1 MLANVGSNNLT
12 VLRIRV
18 CEDVLDEVVAVLV
31 AGNVDEGNPG
41 PVHPSLTNSIK
52 IAAEELGATNLETL
66 LDNLGSKLIH
76 GILSS
81 VSNNMI
87 NGTAPVSRSS
97 VLTNM
102 LDAPVTELT
111 MGDDVNIGEDLL
123 DTMAL

>member
-12 VLRIRV
+12 VLGVRV
-18 CEDVLDEVVAVLV
+18 REDVLDEVVAVLV
-31 AGNVDEGNPG
+31 AGNVDEGNSG

-52 IAAEELGATNLETL
+52 IAAEKLGATNLETL
-66 LDNLGSKLIH
+66 LDNLRSELVH

-102 LDAPVTELT
+102 LDAPVSELT
-111 MGDDVNIGEDLL
+111 VGDDVNIGEDLL
-123 DTMAL
+123 NTMAL

>member
-1 MLANVGSNNLT
+1 MLANMGSNNLT
-12 VLRIRV
+12 VLGVRV
-18 CEDVLDEVVAVLV
+18 REDVLDEVVAVLV

-52 IAAEELGATNLETL
+52 IAAEKLGATNLETL
-66 LDNLGSKLIH
+66 LDNLGSELVH

-102 LDAPVTELT
+102 LDAPVSELT
-111 MGDDVNIGEDLL
+111 VGDDIDIGEDLL